1 MKLRARAIL
10 METDL
15 SNADHNV
22 LSGDPNLN
30 NPINTFSPADVLN
43 R

>member
-1 MKLRARAIL
+1 
-10 METDL
+10 MENDMD
-15 SNADHNV
+15 NADHNV

-30 NPINTFSPADVLN
+30 NAMNTFTPADVLN

>member
-1 MKLRARAIL
+1 

-22 LSGDPNLN
+22 LTGDPNLN
-30 NPINTFSPADVLN
+30 NAIDTFTPADVLN